1 MVKKTTK
8 IVKSTKKTVKST
20 KRVKKLTK
28 SQLNKESL
36 KLNQNELNEL
46 SQIRVCIVIDT
57 REDKVKPFFDNFIS
71 DVNRK
76 FNFQK
81 LTTVVKQI
89 TTGDFC
95 IIVNGKPRLMIERKT
110 WADLSASIKDKR
122 INGQTEKMLK
132 FREENP
138 ECQLIYII
146 EGRAFISKDT
156 KIARIPYNNLIAK
169 LRHSFLRDNIAHI
182 QTKSELH
189 TAEMIVDFANDIYN
203 IEKELR
209 DKKRRDEKGK
219 EPEVTKE
226 PISENDS
233 NELSDNTEIEGGDE
247 INDSKKIEDSD
258 EINDSQVIEESNVN
272 IEIINKDDKNDEFLE
287 CEVAERNMI
296 LSEIPDSLTERH
308 SLSVERIHI
317 NIIRQIPKV
326 GEPTANILCSKYTI
340 QQILLKEISKEEL
353 STVMLPSG
361 TKIGLKK
368 AELILSGVDLIGIQ
382 QKILTE
388 IDGINKNTSIIIISS
403 YKLPQIIRGEV
414 PVKTL
419 ANIQKTPTRKLG
431 PVVAQRIIDIFTKK
445 N

>member
-8 IVKSTKKTVKST
+8 TVKST
-20 KRVKKLTK
+20 KHVKKLTK

-71 DVNRK
+71 DINRK

-89 TTGDFC
+89 TIGDFC

-219 EPEVTKE
+219 EKDSGENHNTNETNVSFE
-226 PISENDS
+226 GNDELSENNNKNLDS
-233 NELSDNTEIEGGDE
+233 FEGGDKGNE
-247 INDSKKIEDSD
+247 NNEDNDNTIEG
-258 EINDSQVIEESNVN
+258 NEE
-272 IEIINKDDKNDEFLE
+272 KNENCSFLE
-287 CEVAERNMI
+287 YEVAERNMI

-308 SLSVERIHI
+308 KLSVERINI

-326 GEPTANILCSKYTI
+326 GEPTAIILCRKYTI
-340 QQILLKEISKEEL
+340 QEILLKEISKEDL
-353 STVMLPSG
+353 STIMLPSG
-361 TKIGLKK
+361 TKIGLNR
-368 AELILSGVDLIGIQ
+368 AESILSGVDLIAIQ
-382 QKILTE
+382 QKMLTE

-419 ANIQKTPTRKLG
+419 ASIQKTPTRKLG
-431 PVVAQRIIDIFTKK
+431 PVVAQRIIDIFTRK
-445 N
+445 